1 MSQARFEV
9 VFYGHVQ
16 GVGFRMTA
24 ARCAEMLGLVGW
36 VRNEPDGSVRLVM
49 EGTEGE
55 LDALVDRI
63 EEHLPGHVDRK
74 TVAQEAKIGEF
85 TSFRILRSESHR

>member
-24 ARCAEMLGLVGW
+24 ARCAEMLSLVGW
-36 VRNEPDGSVRLVM
+36 VRNEPDGKRSSRYGGYGR
-49 EGTEGE
+49 GT
-55 LDALVDRI
+55 
-63 EEHLPGHVDRK
+63 
-74 TVAQEAKIGEF
+74 
-85 TSFRILRSESHR
+85 